1 MASAN
6 WVSSM
11 PDSRETL
18 IRAFVTGFPVK
29 HSRSPMIHGFWLG
42 SFGIAGSYEAVEVA
56 PADFS
61 AFIATLKDGSAGFAG
76 GNVTI
81 PHKEQA
87 FALADRPDELANELG
102 AANTLYLKEGKLHAT
117 NTDGYGFLNNLDDR
131 AHGWSEQRDRAVVLG
146 AGGASRAIIQ
156 ALRDRGFGEIHVLN
170 RTLVRAGELADR
182 FGPRVQAA
190 PMEAL
195 AERLAGADL
204 FVNTTSLGMDDS
216 EAIAIDFTAM
226 RPGALVTDIVYV
238 PLITPILAQARE
250 QGMRI
255 ADGLGMLLH
264 QAVPGF
270 EKWFGRRPEVTPE
283 LRALIVADMEKH

>member
-1 MASAN
+1 MH
-6 WVSSM
+6 
-11 PDSRETL
+11 DSRETSL
-18 IRAFVTGFPVK
+18 IHAFVTGFPVK
-29 HSRSPMIHGFWLG
+29 HSRSPVIHGHWLNG
-42 SFGIAGSYEAVEVA
+42 FGIAGTYRAVEVA
-56 PADFS
+56 PVDFPD
-61 AFIATLKDGSAGFAG
+61 FIASLKDGSSGFAG

-87 FALADRPDELANELG
+87 FALADAPDELATELG
-102 AANTLYLKEGKLHAT
+102 AANTLYLRDGKLCAT

-131 AHGWSEQRDRAVVLG
+131 APGWTDRKDRAVVLG

-156 ALRDRGFGEIHVLN
+156 ALRDRGFGEVHVLN
-170 RTLVRAGELADR
+170 RTMERAQELADR
-182 FGPRVQAA
+182 FGPRIHAA
-190 PMEAL
+190 PLGAL
-195 AERLAGADL
+195 AERLADADL

-216 EAIAIDFTAM
+216 DAIAIDFTAM

-238 PLITPILAQARE
+238 PLITPILIQAKE

-270 EKWFGRRPEVTPE
+270 EKWFGRRPSVTPE
-283 LRALIVADMEKH
+283 LRALIIADMEKH

>member
-1 MASAN
+1 MR
-6 WVSSM
+6 
-11 PDSRETL
+11 DSRETSL
-18 IRAFVTGFPVK
+18 THAFVTGFPVK
-29 HSRSPMIHGFWLG
+29 HSRSPIIHGHWLQG
-42 SFGIAGSYEAVEVA
+42 FGIAGTYQAIEVE
-56 PADFS
+56 PKEFAD
-61 AFIATLKDGSAGFAG
+61 FIATLKDGTSRFAG

-87 FALADRPDELANELG
+87 FALSDAPDALASELG
-102 AANTLYLKEGKLHAT
+102 AANTLFMSDGKLHAT

-131 AHGWSEQRDRAVVLG
+131 APGWTDAKDRAVVLG

-170 RTLVRAGELADR
+170 RTVERAQELSDR
-182 FGPRVQAA
+182 FGPRVHAA
-190 PMEAL
+190 PIGAL

-216 EAIAIDFTAM
+216 DAIAIDFTAM
-226 RPGALVTDIVYV
+226 RAGALVTDIVYV
-238 PLITPILAQARE
+238 PLITPILAQAKE
-250 QGMRI
+250 QGMCI

-270 EKWFGRRPEVTPE
+270 EKWFGKRPEVTSE
-283 LRALIVADMEKH
+283 LRAMIIADMEKH

>member
-1 MASAN
+1 MH
-6 WVSSM
+6 
-11 PDSRETL
+11 DSRETSL
-18 IRAFVTGFPVK
+18 TRAFVTGFPVK
-29 HSRSPMIHGFWLG
+29 HSRSPMIHGHWLKNFEI
-42 SFGIAGSYEAVEVA
+42 SGSYQAVEVA
-56 PADFS
+56 PADF
-61 AFIATLKDGSAGFAG
+61 ADFISSLKDGSSGFAG

-87 FALADRPDELANELG
+87 FALADAPDEIATELG
-102 AANTLYLKEGKLHAT
+102 AANTLYLRDGRLCAT

-131 AHGWSEQRDRAVVLG
+131 APGWTDRKDRAVVLG

-170 RTLVRAGELADR
+170 RTVERAQELADR
-182 FGPRVQAA
+182 FGPRIHAA
-190 PMEAL
+190 PLGEL
-195 AERLAGADL
+195 AERLLGADL

-216 EAIAIDFTAM
+216 DAIAIDFTAM
-226 RPGALVTDIVYV
+226 RSGALVTDIVYV

-270 EKWFGRRPEVTPE
+270 EKWFGKRPTVTPE
-283 LRALIVADMEKH
+283 LRALIIADMEKH